1 VKGSIGE
8 TPKAVEMFRHMSK
21 SWQGNACSDISPIPR
36 YTRLTRRSCR
46 HRRSRRE
53 GGDPV

>member
-21 SWQGNACSDISPIPR
+21 SW
-36 YTRLTRRSCR
+36 
-46 HRRSRRE
+46 
-53 GGDPV
+53 